1 MKLDDN
7 AKEIILKKSEFL
19 LHNNFKLIEITDATI
34 TFSNKKIA
42 FVIGYERY
50 GNVSNINIKFL
61 EENEM
66 FNLGWIAFVRRNQIP
81 FPQNKLD
88 NILELLDYAEKN
100 YAKVIN
106 LQFCQESRGMVEDF
120 LKE

>member
-1 MKLDDN
+1 MKIN
-7 AKEIILKKSEFL
+7 NNSKEIILKKSEFL

-50 GNVSNINIKFL
+50 DNVSNINIKFL

-66 FNLGWIAFVRRNQIP
+66 FNLGWIAFVRRNQTP
-81 FPQNKLD
+81 L
-88 NILELLDYAEKN
+88 
-100 YAKVIN
+100 
-106 LQFCQESRGMVEDF
+106 
-120 LKE
+120 